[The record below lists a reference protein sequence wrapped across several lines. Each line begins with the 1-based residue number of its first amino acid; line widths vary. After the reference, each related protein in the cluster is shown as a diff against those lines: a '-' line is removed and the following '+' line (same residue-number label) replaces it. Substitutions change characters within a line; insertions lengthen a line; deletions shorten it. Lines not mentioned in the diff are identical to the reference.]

1 MVISA
6 VPAEGADLGSM
17 IEAMGG
23 IARDQLPAEAAIS
36 WLGLS
41 EEFTTS
47 SARTGLVFGLA
58 LVVIYLVLAALFES
72 FVYPLVVMVTVP
84 LAITTG
90 LAALWVTGQS
100 FNVFSQIGLLLVVG
114 LLAKNGI
121 LVIDF
126 ANQRRAAGIERRQAI
141 VEAARA
147 RFRPV
152 LMTSIATFSGA
163 VPLALAVGPGSES
176 RMVIGTVVMA
186 GIVGATLITLLLVPG
201 LYAVAARLGGVPG
214 KATERLEAERARS
227 S

>member
-6 VPAEGADLGSM
+6 VPAEGADLGSV
-17 IEAMGG
+17 IAAMGG
-23 IARDQLPAEAAIS
+23 IARAQLPAEASIS

-47 SARTGLVFGLA
+47 SARTGLVFALA
-58 LVVIYLVLAALFES
+58 LVVVYLVLAALFES

-84 LAITTG
+84 LALTTG
-90 LAALWVTGQS
+90 LAALWATGQS

-152 LMTSIATFSGA
+152 LMTSIATFTGA
-163 VPLALAVGPGSES
+163 LPLALAVGPGSES

-186 GIVGATLITLLLVPG
+186 GIVGATAITLLLVPG
-201 LYAVAARLGGVPG
+201 LYAVAARVGGVPG
-214 KATERLEAERARS
+214 APTRRLESERAAAE
-227 S
+227 